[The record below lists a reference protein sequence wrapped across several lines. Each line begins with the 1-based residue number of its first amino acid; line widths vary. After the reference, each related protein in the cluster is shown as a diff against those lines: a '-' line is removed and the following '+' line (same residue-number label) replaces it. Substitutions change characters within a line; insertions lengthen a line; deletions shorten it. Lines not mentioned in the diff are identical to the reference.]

1 MMNIAAIIHL
11 VNETVDPAERADY
24 VSATRSSAQPS
35 GLWCRMRSRRIS
47 AANRRNS
54 IAGRWRPWLW
64 ETTPDDMVANDAP
77 ADAPID
83 GPSREQISLWADD
96 ATLGPSGPQLR
107 LE

>member
-1 MMNIAAIIHL
+1 
-11 VNETVDPAERADY
+11 
-24 VSATRSSAQPS
+24 
-35 GLWCRMRSRRIS
+35 MRSRRMT

-64 ETTPDDMVANDAP
+64 ETTTPDDMAANDAP
-77 ADAPID
+77 SDAPID

-96 ATLGPSGPQLR
+96 ATVGPSGPQLR

>member
-1 MMNIAAIIHL
+1 
-11 VNETVDPAERADY
+11 
-24 VSATRSSAQPS
+24 
-35 GLWCRMRSRRIS
+35 MRSRRMT

-64 ETTPDDMVANDAP
+64 DSVPDDMAANDAP
-77 ADAPID
+77 SEAPID

-96 ATLGPSGPQLR
+96 AALGPSSPELR